1 MPFDFKSTPFN
12 GLQIIQPRVF
22 KDERGFFMETY
33 KKSEFYSAGI
43 TEDFV
48 QDNHSFSS
56 RGVLRGIHFQRPPHA
71 QGKLVRVV
79 KGAEYNP
86 ESDGGVRW
94 NDPDLAIKWPDL
106 KIQSPLVSDK
116 DAALPY
122 LKEIS

>member
-1 MPFDFKSTPFN
+1 MPFDFKSTPLS

-22 KDERGFFMETY
+22 KDERGFFMEMY

-56 RGVLRGIHFQRPPHA
+56 KGVLRGIHFQSPPHA

-79 KGAEYNP
+79 KGAVW
-86 ESDGGVRW
+86 DVGV
-94 NDPDLAIKWPDL
+94 DLGAG
-106 KIQSPLVSDK
+106 
-116 DAALPY
+116 
-122 LKEIS
+122 